1 MAMSIVTAMVRNPVS
16 KPLSALALP
25 LMLVLASCTSP
36 RSAEPDI
43 DPDVARAGILRAL
56 PEKTQNRTGWS
67 VDIFAALE
75 SMKIA
80 PTAANACAVIAVA
93 EQESGLRADPTVPGL
108 PAIARREID
117 SRAERHGIPRML
129 VSAAL
134 EIGSPNGKTY
144 RQRLDSVAT
153 ERQLSEIFTD
163 FIRMVPLGERLFG
176 DLNPVHT
183 GGPMQVSIA
192 FAEGY
197 AKSHRYPYPMTGAVR
212 DEVFT
217 RRGGIYFGTAHLL
230 DYPAAYDDMLYRF
243 ADFNAGHY
251 ASRNAAF
258 QNAVSIVSGVK
269 LALDGDLLLHGNA
282 ANQAS
287 KTELAVRK
295 IAMQLDLSESQIR
308 SDLERGDDESFVKT
322 RAYQRVFELARKARP
337 RGVPDA
343 LVPKIKL
350 ESPKITRQL
359 TTEWFARRVKERYEK
374 CLARA
379 GVSQASS

>member
-1 MAMSIVTAMVRNPVS
+1 MRGFAAFAAS
-16 KPLSALALP
+16 LLLALAG
-25 LMLVLASCTSP
+25 CTSP
-36 RSAEPDI
+36 RSTEPEI

-56 PEKTQNRTGWS
+56 PEKMANRNGWS
-67 VDIFAALE
+67 IDLFATLE
-75 SMKIA
+75 AMRIA
-80 PTAANACAVIAVA
+80 PTPSNACAVIAVA
-93 EQESGLRADPTVPGL
+93 EQESGLRVDPAVPGL

-117 SRAERHGIPRML
+117 SRADRHGIPHLL

-134 EIGSPNGKTY
+134 ELHSPNGKTY
-144 RQRLDSVAT
+144 RERLDKVST
-153 ERQLSEIFTD
+153 EKDLSDIFTD
-163 FIRMVPLGERLFG
+163 FIGMVPLGERLFG

-183 GGPMQVSIA
+183 GGPMQVSIS
-192 FAEGY
+192 FAENY
-197 AKSHRYPYPMTGAVR
+197 AKSHRYPYPMTGSVR

-217 RRGGIYFGTAHLL
+217 RRGGLYFGTAHLL
-230 DYPAAYDDMLYRF
+230 DYPVAYDDMLYRF

-269 LALDGDLLLHGNA
+269 LALDGDLLLHGSA
-282 ANQAS
+282 ASQPS

-295 IAMQLDLSESQIR
+295 IAAKVDLGESQIR
-308 SDLERGDDESFVKT
+308 SDLEHGEDESFVKT
-322 RAYQRVFELARKARP
+322 RVYERVFELARKARP
-337 RGVPDA
+337 RGGVPA
-343 LVPKIKL
+343 ATVPKIKL

-379 GVSQASS
+379 GLSQASS